1 MKNELSGWY
10 VASIDCPNIRDSDPM
25 NGRFKRTYVGWRPCM
40 EWCEKTFG
48 GGIGA
53 TASGPGWRFVGE
65 GVFEF
70 REKRDLV
77 MFLLRW
83 E

>member
-1 MKNELSGWY
+1 MKNKFSGWY
-10 VASIDCPNIRDSDPM
+10 IASVVSPVYNV
-25 NGRFKRTYVGWRPCM
+25 TLYQGWRPCV

-70 REKRDLV
+70 KTEQDRTL
-77 MFLLRW
+77 FLLKW
-83 E
+83 S